1 MIKIRD
7 INSTSNASKDIDGNV
22 IHIVRD
28 SLLAESLLSVII
40 GLTIL
45 SVLLL
50 IKCYVMII
58 DVSMYPTFVTLI
70 VPVLHTFIRRIRI
83 NLQFPI
89 FIITVLTSAI
99 FYFAVISIPFLEFGN
114 SEANRFYL
122 AAILVIYTLFSTI
135 YRLKPTFTAG
145 DQEFIVFPLAIH
157 IIFYLLFIMAERKEI
172 AQNII
177 INVIIIIMLFVVM
190 RQIAVFDSRYYH
202 TIHKSNKPATLL
214 KKQNTKTVIGLI
226 AVVAV
231 AWGVLAILPIE
242 TLSRLLLAG
251 IRVIFGLLSFLFKPG
266 EDNGEIDYED
276 PMEGFGDFGVEGQYN
291 PWVDLAGKVVAI
303 ILIIGVILF
312 ILNTIRLLI
321 QNAPKFTK
329 KRELTEDDNLVDT
342 IEDIKPEKKPFI
354 TRGPDFG
361 TGHERRIRKQF
372 YNKARRAMK
381 KGLPIYPSST
391 PGQIEKVILAN
402 GDKEIAPLRQEYE
415 KVRYGSNKT

>member
-1 MIKIRD
+1 
-7 INSTSNASKDIDGNV
+7 
-22 IHIVRD
+22 
-28 SLLAESLLSVII
+28 
-40 GLTIL
+40 
-45 SVLLL
+45 
-50 IKCYVMII
+50 MII

-202 TIHKSNKPATLL
+202 TIHKSNKPAALL

-372 YNKARRAMK
+372 YNKTRRAMK

>member
-7 INSTSNASKDIDGNV
+7 INSTSNSSKDLDGNV

-28 SLLAESLLSVII
+28 SLLAESLLSLII

-45 SVLLL
+45 SVMLL
-50 IKCYVMII
+50 IKCYVIII
-58 DVSMYPTFVTLI
+58 DVSMYAAFVTLI

-89 FIITVLTSAI
+89 FIMTVLTSAI
-99 FYFAVISIPFLEFGN
+99 FYFAAISIPFLELGN
-114 SEANRFYL
+114 SGANRFYL

-135 YRLKPTFTAG
+135 YRLKPTFTAS

-157 IIFYLLFIMAERKEI
+157 VIFYLLFIMAERKEI
-172 AQNII
+172 AQNLI

-202 TIHKSNKPATLL
+202 TIHKSNKPAALL
-214 KKQNTKTVIGLI
+214 KKQNNKTVIGLI

-231 AWGVLAILPIE
+231 ALGVLAIFPVE
-242 TLSRLLLAG
+242 TLSRLLIAG
-251 IRVIFGLLSFLFKPG
+251 IRVLFELIILFFSLFKSDS
-266 EDNGEIDYED
+266 EFDYED
-276 PMEGFGDFGVEGQYN
+276 PTEGIRDFGEEGQYN
-291 PWVDLAGKVVAI
+291 PFIDFAGNVVAI
-303 ILIIGVILF
+303 ILIIGIILF

-321 QNAPKFTK
+321 QNAPKYTNRK
-329 KRELTEDDNLVDT
+329 QLTEDDNLIDT
-342 IEDIKPEKKPFI
+342 IEDIRPEKKPFI

-372 YNKARRAMK
+372 YNKTRRAMK
-381 KGLPIYPSST
+381 KGLPVYSSST
-391 PGQIEKVILAN
+391 PGQIEKVLLAN

-415 KVRYGSNKT
+415 KVRYGSNKS